1 MLPSLHAAFQGK
13 HYLWGLFKRREGNV
27 NVEEE
32 NMRGTPLSGHEKEN
46 GREQCSR
53 PRVDKSGIDMERGAL
68 SARSNASTP
77 PAERVVAEAATP
89 APGAATATAHSP
101 SRQAVHAAAVVT
113 APAPAATARAT
124 SSTRPAEHTATEA
137 TAPAPTATEATAA
150 PAATEATA
158 APAATEATTP
168 APAATEATA
177 APAATDCVYGFIIA
191 RPTPKTQQ
199 LIQLIGEE
207 GGVVYA
213 MRGETIGFGLGSR

>member
-1 MLPSLHAAFQGK
+1 
-13 HYLWGLFKRREGNV
+13 
-27 NVEEE
+27 
-32 NMRGTPLSGHEKEN
+32 MRGTPLSGHEKEN

-68 SARSNASTP
+68 SARPNASTP

-89 APGAATATAHSP
+89 APAAATATPHSP

-124 SSTRPAEHTATEA
+124 SSTCPAEHAATEA

-150 PAATEATA
+150 S
-158 APAATEATTP
+158 AATEATTP